1 MTDTYMDVLDELR
14 DLTLK
19 KRAGYSPGADPYK
32 NFRMTEMFSL
42 PCEDCGHPTPIPA
55 IFGIMIRE
63 MDKMARIASLLAKP
77 SNEQVGETLRE
88 TMMDAGNYPLIGV
101 AYTDNEQQEKQSF
114 ANVGELL
121 ADLFP
126 AAWSEGMPPITVF
139 DTPPSSD
146 EVLVFDSS
154 DMEPP
159 EDVDVPRDDEDM
171 RVIECCPPNCDECV
185 GECRPTS
192 TDCDPDCEGC
202 IAQMV
207 NKRDSMFAKQDNA
220 KSKNH
225 DEATC
230 PVCNMLRGTS
240 LEVSL

>member
-1 MTDTYMDVLDELR
+1 MSDTYMDVLDELKE
-14 DLTLK
+14 LTLK

-114 ANVGELL
+114 ANMDELL
-121 ADLFP
+121 DTLFP
-126 AAWSEGMPPITVF
+126 Y
-139 DTPPSSD
+139 DTPPSD
-146 EVLVFDSS
+146 DGLPAFTGFPDGTEEDVFDSS

-171 RVIECCPPNCDECV
+171 RVIECCPPDCEECM
-185 GECRPTS
+185 GECRPGN
-192 TDCDPDCEGC
+192 TDCDPNCTGC
-202 IAQMV
+202 IARMYE
-207 NKRDSMFAKQDNA
+207 RSTAGMDNA
-220 KSKNH
+220 KSKDH
-225 DEATC
+225 DPATC
-230 PVCNMLRGTS
+230 SVCQYLA
-240 LEVSL
+240 EPIHE

>member
-1 MTDTYMDVLDELR
+1 MTDTYMDVLDELKE
-14 DLTLK
+14 LTLK

-101 AYTDNEQQEKQSF
+101 AYTDSEQQQKEIDALF
-114 ANVGELL
+114 EGLL
-121 ADLFP
+121 DTLVP
-126 AAWSEGMPPITVF
+126 DPVF
-139 DTPPSSD
+139 DTPPSDD
-146 EVLVFDSS
+146 EVSVFDSS

-159 EDVDVPRDDEDM
+159 EDVDVPRDDDEFTVGPEM
-171 RVIECCPPNCDECV
+171 QVIECCIPNCEECM
-185 GECRPTS
+185 GECRPGN
-192 TDCDPDCEGC
+192 TDCDPNCTGC
-202 IAQMV
+202 IARMYE
-207 NKRDSMFAKQDNA
+207 RSTAGMDNA
-220 KSKNH
+220 KSKDH
-225 DEATC
+225 DTATC
-230 PVCNMLRGTS
+230 SVCQYLA
-240 LEVSL
+240 EPIHE